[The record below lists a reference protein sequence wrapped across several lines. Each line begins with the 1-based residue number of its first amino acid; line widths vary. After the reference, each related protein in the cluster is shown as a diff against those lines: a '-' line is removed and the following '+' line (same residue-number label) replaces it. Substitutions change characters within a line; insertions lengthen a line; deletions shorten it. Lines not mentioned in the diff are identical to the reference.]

1 MDEIAWGWDCPK
13 YEKYLK
19 YVNNKI
25 KDKQNYNFLQNELNK
40 NLYSQSELKE
50 H

>member
-1 MDEIAWGWDCPK
+1 MGVGLSK

-25 KDKQNYNFLQNELNK
+25 KDKQNYNFAK
-40 NLYSQSELKE
+40 
-50 H
+50 